1 MSETLTPYK
10 TTQLFIELEEDV
22 RIYVSKNTRMVFSS
36 LETNDMVILVE
47 MNPLARPTLIKYQ
60 FITDVSLIN
69 TSTVTTAN
77 TRIQIVISNRWD
89 KYFLINQELSRG
101 EQAERVYESHSATL
115 VRRIDEFL
123 NCTSD
128 YSNHKLPLFSAFYG
142 LLAALC
148 DDTQKSEKGSL
159 NDREKLQMIEKLMVD
174 KFANRPPSLESMATT
189 VGMSVSKMKHLFKNS
204 YGESIYQ
211 FRQKAKLQ
219 YAADLLKTQ
228 RYTVSQVAYKV
239 GYHSSIKFIK
249 IFEKHLGV
257 TPGQFKKQTINV
269 DDNSV
274 PE

>member
-1 MSETLTPYK
+1 MPQTLTPYK
-10 TTQLFIELEEDV
+10 TTQLCIELEEDV
-22 RIYVSKNTRMVFSS
+22 RIYVSKNTRMMFPS

-47 MNPLARPTLIKYQ
+47 TYPLTRPTLIKYQ
-60 FITDVSLIN
+60 FIADVSLIN
-69 TSTVTTAN
+69 NSIGTTAY
-77 TRIQIVISNRWD
+77 TGIQIVISNRWD
-89 KYFLINQELSRG
+89 NYFLINHELSRG

-115 VRRIDEFL
+115 AQRINEFL
-123 NCTSD
+123 SCTSD

-148 DDTQKSEKGSL
+148 DETQKSKKSPL
-159 NDREKLQMIEKLMVD
+159 NDREKLQMIEKIMVD
-174 KFANRPPSLESMATT
+174 KFSSRPPSLESMART
-189 VGMSVSKMKHLFKNS
+189 VGMSVSKMKLLFKNY
-204 YGESIYQ
+204 YGQSIYQ

-257 TPGQFKKQTINV
+257 TPGEFKKQAINV
-269 DDNSV
+269 DDNSI